1 MRIRVLIADDQ
12 AMVRAG
18 LRLILESQPDMEVVA
33 EAADGDVAVEA
44 AARHSPDVVL
54 MDVRMPRMDGIEAT
68 RRLTSQCS
76 ARVLVLTTFD
86 VDEYVF
92 KALQAGASGFLLK
105 ESSPEQL
112 ISAIQLV
119 AGGDALVMPSR
130 TRRLIEAHYRPSG
143 VGRPAAIKTLTAREA
158 EVLIEVA
165 GGLDNGAIGEKLHVS
180 EATVRTHVT
189 HILSKLEARSRVQAV
204 VMAYESGLV
213 VPALREKDADTL

>member
-1 MRIRVLIADDQ
+1 MSIRVLIADDQ

-18 LRLILESQPDMEVVA
+18 LRLILESRPDMEVVA
-33 EAADGDVAVEA
+33 EAADGEA
-44 AARHSPDVVL
+44 AVAAASRHSPDVVL
-54 MDVRMPRMDGIEAT
+54 MDVRMPRLDGIEAT
-68 RRLTSQCS
+68 RQIISELRST
-76 ARVLVLTTFD
+76 RVLVLTTFD

-119 AGGDALVMPSR
+119 AGGDALVMPAR

-143 VGRPAAIKTLTAREA
+143 VARPAAIGSLTSREA

-165 GGLDNGAIGEKLHVS
+165 GGLGNGAIGEKLHVS

-213 VPALREKDADTL
+213 VPASRAKDG

>member
-1 MRIRVLIADDQ
+1 MSIRVLIADDQ

-18 LRLILESQPDMEVVA
+18 LRLILESRPDMEVVA
-33 EAADGDVAVEA
+33 EAADGEEAVAATV
-44 AARHSPDVVL
+44 RHSPDVVL
-54 MDVRMPRMDGIEAT
+54 MDVRMPRLDGIEAT
-68 RRLTSQCS
+68 RQIISELRST
-76 ARVLVLTTFD
+76 RVLVLTTFD

-130 TRRLIEAHYRPSG
+130 TRRLIEAHYRASG
-143 VGRPAAIKTLTAREA
+143 VARPSAIKTLTAREA
-158 EVLIEVA
+158 EVLTEVA

-204 VMAYESGLV
+204 VIAYESGLV
-213 VPALREKDADTL
+213 VPGPHGTDG

>member
-1 MRIRVLIADDQ
+1 MSIRVLIADDQ

-18 LRLILESQPDMEVVA
+18 LRLILESQPDIEVVA
-33 EAADGDVAVEA
+33 EAADGDAAVEA

-68 RRLTSQCS
+68 RRVTSRRS

-130 TRRLIEAHYRPSG
+130 TRRLIEAHYRSSG
-143 VGRPAAIKTLTAREA
+143 VAPPVAIKTLTAREA

-189 HILSKLEARSRVQAV
+189 HILSKLDARSRVQAV

-213 VPALREKDADTL
+213 VPASRERDG

>member
-1 MRIRVLIADDQ
+1 LIADDQ

-18 LRLILESQPDMEVVA
+18 LRLILESRHDMEVVA
-33 EAADGDVAVEA
+33 EAADGEEAVA
-44 AARHSPDVVL
+44 AAGRLSPDVVL

-68 RRLTSQCS
+68 RRLTSERS

-86 VDEYVF
+86 VDDYVF

-119 AGGDALVMPSR
+119 AGGDALVMPAR

-143 VGRPAAIKTLTAREA
+143 VARPAAIESLTPREA

-165 GGLDNGAIGEKLHVS
+165 GGLDNEAIGEKLHVS

-213 VPALREKDADTL
+213 VPASRAKDG

>member
-1 MRIRVLIADDQ
+1 MSIRVLIADDQ

-18 LRLILESQPDMEVVA
+18 LRLILESRDDMEVVA
-33 EAADGDVAVEA
+33 EAADGEEAVA
-44 AARHSPDVVL
+44 AAVRLSPDVVL

-68 RRLTSQCS
+68 RRLTSERS

-86 VDEYVF
+86 VDDYVF

-119 AGGDALVMPSR
+119 AGGDALVMPAR

-143 VGRPAAIKTLTAREA
+143 VARPAAIESLTPREA
-158 EVLIEVA
+158 EVLIDVA
-165 GGLDNGAIGEKLHVS
+165 GGLDNGAISEKLHVS

-213 VPALREKDADTL
+213 VPASRAKDG

>member
-1 MRIRVLIADDQ
+1 MSIRVLIADDQ

-18 LRLILESQPDMEVVA
+18 LRLILESRPDMEVVA
-33 EAADGDVAVEA
+33 EAADGEAAVA
-44 AARHSPDVVL
+44 AARRLSPDVVL
-54 MDVRMPRMDGIEAT
+54 MDVRMPRLDGIEAT
-68 RRLTSQCS
+68 RLIISELRST
-76 ARVLVLTTFD
+76 RVLILTTFD

-143 VGRPAAIKTLTAREA
+143 VARPAAIKTLTTREA

-165 GGLDNGAIGEKLHVS
+165 GGLDNSAIGKKLHVS

-213 VPALREKDADTL
+213 VPALRAKDI

>member
-1 MRIRVLIADDQ
+1 MSIRVLIADDQ

-18 LRLILESQPDMEVVA
+18 LRLILESRHDMEVVA
-33 EAADGDVAVEA
+33 EAADGEEAVA
-44 AARHSPDVVL
+44 AAVRLAPDVVL

-68 RRLTSQCS
+68 RRLTSERS

-86 VDEYVF
+86 VDDYVF

-119 AGGDALVMPSR
+119 AGGDALVMPAR

-143 VGRPAAIKTLTAREA
+143 VARPAAIESLTPREA

-165 GGLDNGAIGEKLHVS
+165 SGLDNEAISEKLHVS

-213 VPALREKDADTL
+213 VPASRAKDG

>member
-1 MRIRVLIADDQ
+1 MSIRVLIADDQ

-33 EAADGDVAVEA
+33 EAADGEEAVSA
-44 AARHSPDVVL
+44 AVRHSPDVVL

-68 RRLTSQCS
+68 RRLTTERS

-143 VGRPAAIKTLTAREA
+143 VARPAPIKTLTAREV

-165 GGLDNGAIGEKLHVS
+165 GGLDNGAISEKLHVS
-180 EATVRTHVT
+180 EATIRTHVT

-213 VPALREKDADTL
+213 VPASRA

>member
-1 MRIRVLIADDQ
+1 MSIRVLIADDQ

-18 LRLILESQPDMEVVA
+18 LRLILESRPDMEVAA
-33 EAADGDVAVEA
+33 EADDGQEAVA
-44 AARHSPDVVL
+44 AAGRHSPDVIL
-54 MDVRMPRMDGIEAT
+54 MDVRMPRLDGIEAT
-68 RRLTSQCS
+68 RQISAEPHS

-92 KALQAGASGFLLK
+92 RALQAGASGFLLK

-143 VGRPAAIKTLTAREA
+143 VARPAAIESLTPREV

-165 GGLDNGAIGEKLHVS
+165 GGLDNWAIGEKLHVS

-189 HILSKLEARSRVQAV
+189 HILSKLDARSRVQAV

-213 VPALREKDADTL
+213 VPASRESGG

>member
-1 MRIRVLIADDQ
+1 MSIRVLIADDQ

-18 LRLILESQPDMEVVA
+18 LRLILESRHDMEVVA
-33 EAADGDVAVEA
+33 EAADGEEAVA
-44 AARHSPDVVL
+44 AAVRLSPDVVL

-68 RRLTSQCS
+68 RRLTSERS
-76 ARVLVLTTFD
+76 AKVLVLTTFD
-86 VDEYVF
+86 VDDYVF

-119 AGGDALVMPSR
+119 AGGDALVMPAR

-143 VGRPAAIKTLTAREA
+143 VARPAAIESLTPREA

-213 VPALREKDADTL
+213 VPASRAKDG

>member
-1 MRIRVLIADDQ
+1 MSIRVLIADDQ

-18 LRLILESQPDMEVVA
+18 LRLILESRHDMEVVA
-33 EAADGDVAVEA
+33 EAADGEEAVA
-44 AARHSPDVVL
+44 AAVRLSPDVVL

-68 RRLTSQCS
+68 RRLTSERS

-86 VDEYVF
+86 VDDYVF

-105 ESSPEQL
+105 DSSPEQL

-119 AGGDALVMPSR
+119 AGGDALVMPAR
-130 TRRLIEAHYRPSG
+130 TRRLIEAHYRSSG
-143 VGRPAAIKTLTAREA
+143 VARPAAIESLTPREA

-213 VPALREKDADTL
+213 VPASRAKDG

>member
-1 MRIRVLIADDQ
+1 MSIRVLIADDQ

-18 LRLILESQPDMEVVA
+18 LRLILESRHDMEVVA
-33 EAADGDVAVEA
+33 EAADGEEAVA
-44 AARHSPDVVL
+44 AAVRLSPDVVL

-68 RRLTSQCS
+68 RRLTSERS

-86 VDEYVF
+86 VDDYVF

-119 AGGDALVMPSR
+119 AGGDALVMPAR

-143 VGRPAAIKTLTAREA
+143 VARPAAIESLTPREA

-165 GGLDNGAIGEKLHVS
+165 GGLDNEAIGEKLHVS

-213 VPALREKDADTL
+213 VPASRAKDG

>member
-1 MRIRVLIADDQ
+1 MSIRVLIADDQ

-18 LRLILESQPDMEVVA
+18 LRLILESRPDMEVVA
-33 EAADGDVAVEA
+33 EAADGEEAVA
-44 AARHSPDVVL
+44 AARRHSPDVVL
-54 MDVRMPRMDGIEAT
+54 MDVRMPRLDGIEAT
-68 RRLTSQCS
+68 RQIISELRST
-76 ARVLVLTTFD
+76 RVLVLTTFD

-143 VGRPAAIKTLTAREA
+143 VARPAAIKTLTTREA

-165 GGLDNGAIGEKLHVS
+165 SGLDNVAIGEKLHVS

-213 VPALREKDADTL
+213 VPASRATDG

>member
-1 MRIRVLIADDQ
+1 
-12 AMVRAG
+12 
-18 LRLILESQPDMEVVA
+18 MEVVA
-33 EAADGDVAVEA
+33 EAADGEEAVA
-44 AARHSPDVVL
+44 AAGRYSPDVVL
-54 MDVRMPRMDGIEAT
+54 MDVRMPRLDGIEAT
-68 RRLTSQCS
+68 RQIISELHST
-76 ARVLVLTTFD
+76 RVLVLTTFD

-143 VGRPAAIKTLTAREA
+143 VAPPAAIKTLTAREA

-165 GGLDNGAIGEKLHVS
+165 GGLDNAAIGEKLHVS
-180 EATVRTHVT
+180 EATVKTHVT

-204 VMAYESGLV
+204 VIAYESGLV
-213 VPALREKDADTL
+213 VPAPRGTGG

>member
-1 MRIRVLIADDQ
+1 MSIRVLIADDQ

-18 LRLILESQPDMEVVA
+18 LRLILESRPDMEVVA
-33 EAADGDVAVEA
+33 EAADGEA
-44 AARHSPDVVL
+44 AVAAARRHSPDVVL
-54 MDVRMPRMDGIEAT
+54 MDVRMPRLDGIEAT
-68 RRLTSQCS
+68 RQIISELRST
-76 ARVLVLTTFD
+76 RVLVLTTFD

-130 TRRLIEAHYRPSG
+130 TRRLIEAHYRASG
-143 VGRPAAIKTLTAREA
+143 VARPAAIKTLTTREA

-165 GGLDNGAIGEKLHVS
+165 GGLDNRAIGEKLHVS

-213 VPALREKDADTL
+213 VPAGPPP

>member
-1 MRIRVLIADDQ
+1 MSIRVLIADDQ

-18 LRLILESQPDMEVVA
+18 LRLILESRHDMEVVA
-33 EAADGDVAVEA
+33 EAADGEEAVA
-44 AARHSPDVVL
+44 AAVRLSPDVVL

-68 RRLTSQCS
+68 RRLTSERS

-86 VDEYVF
+86 VDDYVF

-119 AGGDALVMPSR
+119 AGGDALVMPAR

-143 VGRPAAIKTLTAREA
+143 EARPAAIESLTPREA

-213 VPALREKDADTL
+213 VPASRGKDG

>member
-1 MRIRVLIADDQ
+1 MSIRVLIADDQ

-18 LRLILESQPDMEVVA
+18 LRLILESHPDMEVVA
-33 EAADGDVAVEA
+33 EAADGEEAVA
-44 AARHSPDVVL
+44 AAVRLSPDVVL
-54 MDVRMPRMDGIEAT
+54 MDVRMPRLDGIEAT
-68 RRLTSQCS
+68 RQIISELRS
-76 ARVLVLTTFD
+76 AKVLVLTTFD
-86 VDEYVF
+86 VDDYVF
-92 KALQAGASGFLLK
+92 RALQAGASGFLLK

-119 AGGDALVMPSR
+119 AGGDALVMPAR

-143 VGRPAAIKTLTAREA
+143 VARPAAIESLTPREA
-158 EVLIEVA
+158 EMLIEVA

-213 VPALREKDADTL
+213 VPASRERDG

>member
-1 MRIRVLIADDQ
+1 VRIKVLIADDQ

-18 LRLILESQPDMEVVA
+18 LRLILERHPEMEVVA
-33 EAADGDVAVEA
+33 EAADGEEAIA
-44 AARHSPDVVL
+44 AAGRHSPDVVL
-54 MDVRMPRMDGIEAT
+54 MDVRMPRLDGIEAT
-68 RRLTSQCS
+68 RRLTSEPHP
-76 ARVLVLTTFD
+76 AKVLVLTTFD
-86 VDEYVF
+86 VDENVY

-112 ISAIQLV
+112 IAAIHLV
-119 AGGDALVMPSR
+119 AGGDALVMPVR

-143 VGRPAAIKTLTAREA
+143 AAQPAVVQSLTSREV

-165 GGLDNGAIGEKLHVS
+165 SGMDNGAIGEKLHVS

-189 HILSKLEARSRVQAV
+189 HILSKLDARSRAQAV

-213 VPALREKDADTL
+213 VPASSGSHG

>member
-1 MRIRVLIADDQ
+1 MSIRVLIADDQ

-18 LRLILESQPDMEVVA
+18 LRLILESHPDMEVVA
-33 EAADGDVAVEA
+33 EAADGEEAVA
-44 AARHSPDVVL
+44 AAVRLSPDVVL
-54 MDVRMPRMDGIEAT
+54 MDVRMPRLDGIEAT
-68 RRLTSQCS
+68 RQIISELRS
-76 ARVLVLTTFD
+76 AKVLVLTTFD
-86 VDEYVF
+86 VDDYVF
-92 KALQAGASGFLLK
+92 RALQAGASGFLLK

-119 AGGDALVMPSR
+119 AGGDALVMPAR

-143 VGRPAAIKTLTAREA
+143 VARPAAIESLTPREA
-158 EVLIEVA
+158 EMLIEVA

-213 VPALREKDADTL
+213 VPASRARDG

>member
-1 MRIRVLIADDQ
+1 MSIRVLIADDQ

-18 LRLILESQPDMEVVA
+18 LRLILESRPDMEVVA
-33 EAADGDVAVEA
+33 EAADGEEAVA
-44 AARHSPDVVL
+44 AAGRHSPDVVL
-54 MDVRMPRMDGIEAT
+54 MDVRMPRLDGIEAT
-68 RRLTSQCS
+68 RQIISDLRS

-119 AGGDALVMPSR
+119 AGGDALVMPAR
-130 TRRLIEAHYRPSG
+130 TRRLIEAHYRSSG
-143 VGRPAAIKTLTAREA
+143 VARPAAIKTLTAREA

-213 VPALREKDADTL
+213 VPASRARDG

>member
-1 MRIRVLIADDQ
+1 MSIRVLIADDQ

-33 EAADGDVAVEA
+33 EAADGEEAVA
-44 AARHSPDVVL
+44 AAVRHSPDVVL
-54 MDVRMPRMDGIEAT
+54 MDVRMPRLEGIEAT
-68 RRLTSQCS
+68 RRLTSERS

-92 KALQAGASGFLLK
+92 KALQAGAYGFLLK

-112 ISAIQLV
+112 ISAIHLV
-119 AGGDALVMPSR
+119 AGGDALVMPAR

-143 VGRPAAIKTLTAREA
+143 VTRPAAIESLTSREA
-158 EVLIEVA
+158 EVLIEAA

-189 HILSKLEARSRVQAV
+189 HILSKLDARSRVQAV

-213 VPALREKDADTL
+213 VPASRERDG

>member
-1 MRIRVLIADDQ
+1 MSIRVLIADDQ

-18 LRLILESQPDMEVVA
+18 LRLILESRPDMEVVA
-33 EAADGDVAVEA
+33 EAADGEAAVA
-44 AARHSPDVVL
+44 AARRHSPEVVL
-54 MDVRMPRMDGIEAT
+54 MDVRMPRLDGIEAT
-68 RRLTSQCS
+68 RQIISELRST
-76 ARVLVLTTFD
+76 RVLVLTTFD

-119 AGGDALVMPSR
+119 AGGDALVMPAR

-143 VGRPAAIKTLTAREA
+143 VARPPAIKTLTAREV

-165 GGLDNGAIGEKLHVS
+165 SGLDNGAIGEKLHVS

-213 VPALREKDADTL
+213 VPASGAKDG

>member
-1 MRIRVLIADDQ
+1 MSTRVLIADDQ

-33 EAADGDVAVEA
+33 EAADGEEAFA
-44 AARHSPDVVL
+44 AAVRHSPDVVL

-68 RRLTSQCS
+68 RRLTTERS

-119 AGGDALVMPSR
+119 AGGDALVMPAR

-143 VGRPAAIKTLTAREA
+143 VARPAAIKTLTAREA
-158 EVLIEVA
+158 EVLVEVA
-165 GGLDNGAIGEKLHVS
+165 GGLDNEAIGEKLHVS
-180 EATVRTHVT
+180 VATIRTHVT
-189 HILSKLEARSRVQAV
+189 HILSKLDARSRVQAV

-213 VPALREKDADTL
+213 VPASRERDG

>member
-1 MRIRVLIADDQ
+1 MSIRVLIADDQ

-18 LRLILESQPDMEVVA
+18 LRLILESHPDMEVVA
-33 EAADGDVAVEA
+33 EAADGEEAVA
-44 AARHSPDVVL
+44 AAGRHSPDVVL
-54 MDVRMPRMDGIEAT
+54 MDVRMPRLDGIEAT
-68 RRLTSQCS
+68 RRVTTERS

-119 AGGDALVMPSR
+119 AGGDALVMPAR

-143 VGRPAAIKTLTAREA
+143 VTRPAAIKTLTAREA

-165 GGLDNGAIGEKLHVS
+165 GGLDNGTIGEKLHVS

-213 VPALREKDADTL
+213 VPASRARDG

>member
-1 MRIRVLIADDQ
+1 MSIRILIADDQ

-18 LRLILESQPDMEVVA
+18 LRLILESHHDMEVVA
-33 EAADGDVAVEA
+33 EAADGEEAFA
-44 AARHSPDVVL
+44 AAVRHSPDVVL
-54 MDVRMPRMDGIEAT
+54 MDIRMPRMDGIEAT
-68 RRLTSQCS
+68 RRLTTERS

-112 ISAIQLV
+112 ISAIELV
-119 AGGDALVMPSR
+119 AGGDALVMPAR

-143 VGRPAAIKTLTAREA
+143 VARPAAIKTLTSRET

-165 GGLDNGAIGEKLHVS
+165 GGPDNATIG
-180 EATVRTHVT
+180 
-189 HILSKLEARSRVQAV
+189 
-204 VMAYESGLV
+204 
-213 VPALREKDADTL
+213 

>member
-1 MRIRVLIADDQ
+1 MSIRVLIADDQ

-18 LRLILESQPDMEVVA
+18 LRLILESRHDMEVVA
-33 EAADGDVAVEA
+33 EAADGEEAVA
-44 AARHSPDVVL
+44 AAVRLSPDVVL

-68 RRLTSQCS
+68 RQLTSELS

-86 VDEYVF
+86 VDDYVF

-119 AGGDALVMPSR
+119 AGGDALVMPAR
-130 TRRLIEAHYRPSG
+130 TRRLIEAHYRPSS
-143 VGRPAAIKTLTAREA
+143 VARPAAIESLTPREV

-165 GGLDNGAIGEKLHVS
+165 GGLDNWAIGEKLHVS

-189 HILSKLEARSRVQAV
+189 HILSKLDARSRVQAV

-213 VPALREKDADTL
+213 VPASRESGG

>member
-1 MRIRVLIADDQ
+1 MSIRVLIADDQ

-18 LRLILESQPDMEVVA
+18 LRLILESHPDMEVVA
-33 EAADGDVAVEA
+33 EAADGEEAVA
-44 AARHSPDVVL
+44 AAGRHSPDVVL
-54 MDVRMPRMDGIEAT
+54 MDVRMPRLDGIEAT
-68 RRLTSQCS
+68 RRLTTERS

-119 AGGDALVMPSR
+119 AGGDALVMPAR

-143 VGRPAAIKTLTAREA
+143 VTRPAAIKTLTAREA

-165 GGLDNGAIGEKLHVS
+165 GGLDNGTIGEKLHVS

-213 VPALREKDADTL
+213 VPASRARDG

>member
-1 MRIRVLIADDQ
+1 MSIRVLIADDQ

-18 LRLILESQPDMEVVA
+18 LRLILESRHDMEVVA
-33 EAADGDVAVEA
+33 EAADGEEAVA
-44 AARHSPDVVL
+44 AAVRLSPDVVL

-68 RRLTSQCS
+68 RRLTSERS

-86 VDEYVF
+86 VDDYVF

-119 AGGDALVMPSR
+119 AGGDALVMPAR

-143 VGRPAAIKTLTAREA
+143 VARPAAIESLTPREA
-158 EVLIEVA
+158 GVLIEVA
-165 GGLDNGAIGEKLHVS
+165 GGLDNEAIGEKLHVS

-213 VPALREKDADTL
+213 VPASRAKDG

>member
-1 MRIRVLIADDQ
+1 MSIRVLIADDQ

-18 LRLILESQPDMEVVA
+18 LRLILESRPDMEVVA
-33 EAADGDVAVEA
+33 EAADGEA
-44 AARHSPDVVL
+44 AVAAASRHSPDVVL
-54 MDVRMPRMDGIEAT
+54 MDVRMPRLDGIEAT
-68 RRLTSQCS
+68 RQIISELRST
-76 ARVLVLTTFD
+76 RVLVLTTFD

-143 VGRPAAIKTLTAREA
+143 MARPAAIKTLTAREL

-165 GGLDNGAIGEKLHVS
+165 GGLDNGAISEKLHVS
-180 EATVRTHVT
+180 DATVRTHVT

-213 VPALREKDADTL
+213 VPASRARDG

>member
-1 MRIRVLIADDQ
+1 MSIRVLIADDQ

-33 EAADGDVAVEA
+33 EAADGEEAVA
-44 AARHSPDVVL
+44 AAVRHTPDVVL

-68 RRLTSQCS
+68 RRLTTERS

-119 AGGDALVMPSR
+119 AGGDALVMPAR

-143 VGRPAAIKTLTAREA
+143 VAGPAAIGSLTSREA

-213 VPALREKDADTL
+213 VPASRAKDG